1 MEMISVAP
9 LKDKVNLYTNWQAE
23 TEDISNIWAD
33 IVCFCAEEC
42 KSPLFSEMSIS
53 ETITAFPGAL
63 SPFSIR
69 QANFEPNYEIASR
82 YYANSQFIEAA
93 ALLTESIDMNGLSPR
108 TLNLLGATYRL
119 ANKPQL
125 ALPYL
130 ILCFRMAP
138 NTPYLAGNIAL
149 CLQQMKYTKIK
160 QAINF
165 FLPYAKDSWSLEQL
179 KAIKH

>member
-1 MEMISVAP
+1 MISVAP

-23 TEDISNIWAD
+23 TENISNIWAD

-69 QANFEPNYEIASR
+69 QANFEPNYEIASQ

-93 ALLTESIDMNGLSPR
+93 ALLTESIDMNSLSPPSY
-108 TLNLLGATYRL
+108 A
-119 ANKPQL
+119 KS
-125 ALPYL
+125 
-130 ILCFRMAP
+130 FRS
-138 NTPYLAGNIAL
+138 NVSS
-149 CLQQMKYTKIK
+149 CK
-160 QAINF
+160 QAPTRTTISDTMF
-165 FLPYAKDSWSLEQL
+165 
-179 KAIKH
+179 